1 MPSRSKRSK
10 VIEFPCSVCRK
21 NVNNNHPA
29 MVCSHCG
36 LWSHNKC
43 NNIDKTH
50 YRLHQLNEEL
60 TFHCVKCVEDIL
72 PFMSLNDI
80 EYTNFMVNGGTP
92 SANNVTFTNFDPTNT
107 QKQLFDKL
115 NQEIND
121 YNTRE
126 MDDMTMNQT
135 LINYFL
141 ATIMMLRNLLIV
153 SLIKTVFLSCI

>member
-1 MPSRSKRSK
+1 MPSSSNRRKRK
-10 VIEFPCSVCRK
+10 QNKAIEFPCSVCRK

-50 YRLHQLNEEL
+50 YRLHQLNEDL
-60 TFHCVKCVEDIL
+60 TFYCVKCIEDIL
-72 PFMSLNDI
+72 PFMSLNDN
-80 EYTNFMVNGGTP
+80 EYTNFTVNGGTP
-92 SANNVTFTNFDPTNT
+92 STNNNNVTFTTFNPSIS

-121 YNTRE
+121 YNTR
-126 MDDMTMNQT
+126 
-135 LINYFL
+135 
-141 ATIMMLRNLLIV
+141 
-153 SLIKTVFLSCI
+153 